1 MFKKVQIF
9 LIAVLAIGNVDAQ
22 KIKLRSETQETPKTK
37 INSGDRPKLVVGLV
51 VDQMRWD
58 YLYRFEKKFGKGGF
72 QRLLGEGYSL
82 NNVHIPYIPTVTA
95 IGHTSIYTGSVPSIH
110 GIAGNDWT
118 DKETGKNVYCTKD
131 ESVNPVGTDNRKIG
145 SHSPKNLWSTTV
157 TDQLRIAS
165 NFQSKVVGVSLKDRA
180 SILPAGHNPTGAFWF
195 DDATGNFITS
205 SYYMNDLPGWV
216 KNFNEQKN
224 PEKLLANGWET
235 VLPINQYT
243 ESTADNVEWEY
254 PVGTAKEPV
263 FPYKNLLSDY
273 ATKKGVIRT
282 TPFGNTLTLK
292 FAESAL
298 DNYALGKG
306 AETDFLAINLAST
319 DYVGHS
325 YGPNSIEV
333 EDTYIRLDRD
343 LATFFKMLDEKVGK
357 NNYLIF
363 LSADHGGANAEGFL
377 KANKILGGFFD
388 EGMEKNLGGELEK
401 KYANSKLILGIDNYQ
416 IYLNQNLIK
425 EKNLDEEA
433 IKTTIIDHLNKDP
446 RVLYA
451 VDLKKIGS
459 SAIPEPIKSRVING
473 YNWQRSGDIQIISHD
488 GMLPS
493 YAKKGT
499 THSVWNSYDSHI
511 PLIFMGWGIKHGES
525 NGDYYMTDIAPT
537 ISALLHIE
545 FPSGAIGKPITE
557 VIGR

>member
-1 MFKKVQIF
+1 MFKKIQIF
-9 LIAVLAIGNVDAQ
+9 VLAVASLGNVTAQ
-22 KIKLRSETQETPKTK
+22 KAKL
-37 INSGDRPKLVVGLV
+37 NSGERPKLVVGVV

-58 YLYRFEKKFGKGGF
+58 YLYRYEKKFGKGGF
-72 QRLLGEGYSL
+72 QRLLGEGYSF
-82 NNVHIPYIPTVTA
+82 NNVHIPYIPTMTA

-118 DKETGKNVYCTKD
+118 DRQTGKNVYCTEDNDVK
-131 ESVNPVGTDNRKIG
+131 PIGTDNVKNG

-157 TDQLRIAS
+157 SDQLRLAS
-165 NFQSKVVGVSLKDRA
+165 NFRSKVVGISLKDRA
-180 SILPAGHNPTGAFWF
+180 SILPAGHNPTGAFWY
-195 DDATGNFITS
+195 DDSNGKFITS
-205 SYYMNDLPGWV
+205 SYYMNELPKWV
-216 KNFNEQKN
+216 NDFNDRKI
-224 PEKLLANGWET
+224 PEKLLANGWQT
-235 VLPINQYT
+235 VLPIAEYT
-243 ESTADNVEWEY
+243 ESTADNVAWEK
-254 PVGTAKEPV
+254 PVGNAEYPV
-263 FPYKNLLSDY
+263 FPYNGLLADY
-273 ATKKGVIRT
+273 STKKGVIRT
-282 TPFGNTLTLK
+282 TPFGNTLTLQ
-292 FAESAL
+292 FAEAAL
-298 DNYALGKG
+298 DNYSLGRG
-306 AETDFLAINLAST
+306 SETDFLAINLAST

-343 LATFFKMLDEKVGK
+343 LAAFFKMLDEKVGK
-357 NNYLIF
+357 GNYLLF
-363 LSADHGGANAEGFL
+363 LSADHGGAHSEGFL

-388 EGMEKNLGGELEK
+388 DGMEKNLGAELEK

-433 IKTTIIDHLNKDP
+433 IKTTIIDNLNKDK

-451 VDLKKIGS
+451 VDLKKLGS
-459 SAIPEPIKSRVING
+459 APMPEPIKSRTING

-488 GMLPS
+488 GLLPS

-499 THSVWNSYDSHI
+499 THGVWNSYDSHI
-511 PLIFMGWGIKHGES
+511 PLIFMGWGIQHGES
-525 NGDYYMTDIAPT
+525 NAAYNMTDIAPT

-545 FPSGAIGKPITE
+545 FPSGNIGKPITE

>member
-37 INSGDRPKLVVGLV
+37 INSGDKPKLVVGLV

-58 YLYRFEKKFGKGGF
+58 YLYRFENKFGKGGF
-72 QRLLGEGYSL
+72 KRLLGEGYSL

-118 DKETGKNVYCTKD
+118 DKETGKNVYCTTD

-165 NFQSKVVGVSLKDRA
+165 NFKSKVVGVSLKDRA

-254 PVGTAKEPV
+254 PVGTAK
-263 FPYKNLLSDY
+263 
-273 ATKKGVIRT
+273 
-282 TPFGNTLTLK
+282 
-292 FAESAL
+292 
-298 DNYALGKG
+298 
-306 AETDFLAINLAST
+306 
-319 DYVGHS
+319 
-325 YGPNSIEV
+325 
-333 EDTYIRLDRD
+333 
-343 LATFFKMLDEKVGK
+343 
-357 NNYLIF
+357 
-363 LSADHGGANAEGFL
+363 
-377 KANKILGGFFD
+377 
-388 EGMEKNLGGELEK
+388 
-401 KYANSKLILGIDNYQ
+401 
-416 IYLNQNLIK
+416 
-425 EKNLDEEA
+425 
-433 IKTTIIDHLNKDP
+433 
-446 RVLYA
+446 
-451 VDLKKIGS
+451 
-459 SAIPEPIKSRVING
+459 
-473 YNWQRSGDIQIISHD
+473 
-488 GMLPS
+488 
-493 YAKKGT
+493 
-499 THSVWNSYDSHI
+499 
-511 PLIFMGWGIKHGES
+511 
-525 NGDYYMTDIAPT
+525 
-537 ISALLHIE
+537 
-545 FPSGAIGKPITE
+545 
-557 VIGR
+557 